1 MPRQQLQARS
11 DGRYSCRL
19 GDKYFYGSSPTAA
32 QKKRDGYVKELT
44 LGFYPD
50 LADTEFLDYA
60 ALWLKVYRAKC
71 NSRQK
76 RQYETMI
83 EYAAEALAKPY
94 LRTINATDIQMLFNS
109 LEGMSASYIKKFCT
123 TIRSI
128 FRAAVQD
135 GVIVRTPADM
145 AKPPE
150 GTSGEH
156 RCLEQWE
163 QNLIVDTY
171 NEHDFGPCAMA
182 MMFAGLRRG
191 EALYLNIDRD
201 VDFEHRIITVRG
213 AASFS
218 EGNQAIE
225 TDGKTDAA
233 QRVIPLNDCLAE
245 ALKGR
250 HGLLLHKQDGS
261 MMSLTSFVRKY
272 ESYISF
278 LETRVNGCHKR
289 WYGKT
294 KEHKRLLEEGK
305 KLPPWK
311 DIRIRCHDFRV
322 TFATMCYEA
331 DVPIKTLQRWLGHT
345 DPTVLMKFYAKLTS
359 EKEQFDIQRLNDV
372 MNKRFGG

>member
-44 LGFYPD
+44 LGFCPD

-60 ALWLKVYRAKC
+60 MLWLKAYRAKC
-71 NSRQK
+71 NNRQK

-83 EYAAEALAKPY
+83 EYAAETLPKPY

-201 VDFEHRIITVRG
+201 VDFEHRIITGIISTTCRSMERIACRNRDILVRG
-213 AASFS
+213 YLHEDRFAYNHRSRCHI
-218 EGNQAIE
+218 QWI
-225 TDGKTDAA
+225 
-233 QRVIPLNDCLAE
+233 IPLLRWNIF
-245 ALKGR
+245 
-250 HGLLLHKQDGS
+250 
-261 MMSLTSFVRKY
+261 LTEVIMR
-272 ESYISF
+272 ISIRTCIDISV
-278 LETRVNGCHKR
+278 EECRVSNTIPSG
-289 WYGKT
+289 
-294 KEHKRLLEEGK
+294 
-305 KLPPWK
+305 
-311 DIRIRCHDFRV
+311 I
-322 TFATMCYEA
+322 
-331 DVPIKTLQRWLGHT
+331 DV
-345 DPTVLMKFYAKLTS
+345 
-359 EKEQFDIQRLNDV
+359 
-372 MNKRFGG
+372 